1 MPTAKKVPKPQP
13 PITLTLLAKD
23 ILKYLQPDSKV
34 KLKPRRKFAYC
45 LTPKGNAEPDLQKVL
60 QAGKVC
66 EVCGIGAFL
75 AAKAYRIDGVE
86 FRDTLDFF
94 SRHAGRR
101 GLGSS
106 EFDQR
111 VVRNSLQAVADP
123 ETLLRIEK
131 AFEKGTGVP
140 REIKSARGR
149 LEWICK
155 NIIRNKGVFK
165 PLIEATA

>member
-45 LTPKGNAEPDLQKVL
+45 LTPKGNEEPDLQKVL

-66 EVCGIGAFL
+66 EVCGIGVFL
-75 AAKAYRIDGVE
+75 AAKAYRVDGVK
-86 FRDTLDFF
+86 FTDTLDIW
-94 SRHAGRR
+94 SRHTGRR

-106 EFDQR
+106 GIDQR
-111 VVRNSLQAVADP
+111 VVHNSLYAVADRG
-123 ETLLRIEK
+123 TLRRIEA
-131 AFEKGTGVP
+131 AFETGLGVP